1 MRKGS
6 LWITVVLMGL
16 SQVAYAGPKALVY
29 NGVGACKE
37 DCAKAAFD
45 TARNAGFDPVYVG
58 DQDEDPNLF
67 QDAKVWIQPGGYA
80 GTAMNAMS
88 PVLKKNIK
96 NFIWNGGG
104 YVGYCAGAFIAT
116 STVGT
121 TRIRG
126 LGILPGN
133 TKLYGKGIRIYKSNW
148 QGSERYIYWEG
159 GPYFR
164 NIPSTVENLASY
176 PSGASAAVRTT
187 FGKGRVWVT
196 GLHPESPQW
205 WKDESGYQDIDG
217 DDGDLVAKMLHWVT
231 EAH

>member
-1 MRKGS
+1 MRMES
-6 LWITVVLMGL
+6 RWIALMVLGWTEL
-16 SQVAYAGPKALVY
+16 AFAGPKALVY
-29 NGVGACKE
+29 NGEGACKD
-37 DCAKAAFD
+37 DCAKSAFD
-45 TARNAGFDPVYVG
+45 SARAAGFDPVYVG
-58 DQDEDPNLF
+58 DREESPAIFN
-67 QDAKVWIQPGGYA
+67 DAKVWIHPGGYA
-80 GTAMNAMS
+80 GTGMNAMS
-88 PVLKKNIK
+88 PVLKRNLK

-104 YVGYCAGAFIAT
+104 YVGYCAGAFVAT

-126 LGILPGN
+126 LGIIPGN
-133 TKLYGKGIRIYKSNW
+133 TKLYGKGIRIFKSNW

-164 NIPSTVENLASY
+164 NMPETVEHLAFY
-176 PSGASAAVRTT
+176 PNGASASVRTRY
-187 FGKGRVWVT
+187 GKGRVWVT

-217 DDGDLVAKMLHWVT
+217 DDWDLVNRMLAWVT